1 MNNMMNATEALRK
14 TNENIAMREEAIKAE
29 MKKWVD
35 TQCADTIMRA
45 VNECRKVCSI
55 RVPERFKVEEVR
67 DMVVGC
73 GYNVT
78 IRYSNRVLDISWFK

>member
-1 MNNMMNATEALRK
+1 MMMNATEALRK
-14 TNENIAMREEAIKAE
+14 TNENIAMKEEAIKAE

-35 TQCADTIMRA
+35 TQCADTVMRA
-45 VNECRKVCSI
+45 VSECRVVCSI
-55 RVPERFKVEEVR
+55 RVPDKFKVEEVR
-67 DMVVGC
+67 DLVIGY